1 MGVGS
6 PMGGGGPMGP
16 GLFGAAGRQG
26 PPSPSFLLNQFDKN
40 KDGKLTKGE
49 LPGFIWDRLSK
60 ADKNGDG
67 EVSKDEIEA
76 HLKSIR
82 PDGRSKPEER
92 RSDDK
97 PATDAAK
104 EAKSA

>member
-1 MGVGS
+1 MGSGPS
-6 PMGGGGPMGP
+6 GG
-16 GLFGAAGRQG
+16 AGRQG

-40 KDGKLTKGE
+40 KDGKLTKSE

-67 EVSKDEIEA
+67 EISKDEIEA
-76 HLKSIR
+76 HMKTIR
-82 PDGRSKPEER
+82 PDGTSKPGER

-97 PATDAAK
+97 PASEAAK
-104 EAKSA
+104 DAKSA